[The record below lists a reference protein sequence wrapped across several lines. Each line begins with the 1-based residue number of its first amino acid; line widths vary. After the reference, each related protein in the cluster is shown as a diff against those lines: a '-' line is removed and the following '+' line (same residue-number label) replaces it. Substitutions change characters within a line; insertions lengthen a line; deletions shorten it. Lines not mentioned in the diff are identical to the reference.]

1 MKGRELETR
10 SSTKVKSISSELL
23 EREVLCTPRTRADA
37 PPPRF
42 KETVVW
48 RAQRA
53 GASVS
58 SSHITKENVRRSG
71 GERDSSSF
79 LAALSNCF
87 LFLLPKPHLHP
98 CRADMFPF

>member
-1 MKGRELETR
+1 MHAK
-10 SSTKVKSISSELL
+10 
-23 EREVLCTPRTRADA
+23 DA
-37 PPPRF
+37 HRRLARF

-71 GERDSSSF
+71 SERGSSSF
-79 LAALSNCF
+79 LDVSF
-87 LFLLPKPHLHP
+87 LLLLPKSHLYP
-98 CRADMFPF
+98 SRANMFPF